1 MRFITFN
8 HTRSHAYLPSPSIP
22 PSHSLLAH
30 RHTPLRL
37 FLITIFEMSSSIAAT
52 LAHAIAYL
60 TSPLIVQYSATAIVK
75 LQLALEANL
84 TARYSSNW
92 YPEDPLRG
100 SGRRCL
106 TLSPASFPPRPI
118 HEACQSAN
126 IEWSQWIKLL
136 GGIEFDLFIDPGAVS
151 VRFGNW
157 ATGNK
162 VGKCLTVWS
171 DASTTTRTKPTMAP
185 LSIQSKTFA
194 QQLLEDDSQEENELF
209 AILADHVREPTWITP
224 IKTDFPPVQSPPSAD
239 SLSSIDRSTTHS
251 PVSTHSRSSSRSSSS
266 SSSAFS
272 YPDSV
277 DSFSTSESSEPK
289 MSRRERARAAKVFI
303 DNSRTQVTNYDGGK
317 TTVLTGGVMLGAAP
331 LKSKSP
337 TSSPVSLPLSISSAN
352 WRSVRCQM
360 A

>member
-1 MRFITFN
+1 
-8 HTRSHAYLPSPSIP
+8 
-22 PSHSLLAH
+22 
-30 RHTPLRL
+30 
-37 FLITIFEMSSSIAAT
+37 MSSSIAAT

-60 TSPLIVQYSATAIVK
+60 TRPLIVQYSATTIIK

-84 TARYSSNW
+84 TAKYSSNW

-106 TLSPASFPPRPI
+106 TLSPASSPPRPI

-126 IEWSQWIKLL
+126 VEWSQWIKLL
-136 GGIEFDLFIDPGAVS
+136 GGIEFDLFIDPGTVS

-171 DASTTTRTKPTMAP
+171 DSTDATTRTKPTMAP
-185 LSIQSKTFA
+185 LSIQSKTLA

-266 SSSAFS
+266 SSSLFS
-272 YPDSV
+272 YPEST
-277 DSFSTSESSEPK
+277 DSFSTSESFESK
-289 MSRRERARAAKVFI
+289 MSRRERARVAKVFV
-303 DNSRTQVTNYDGGK
+303 DNSKNQVTNYDGGK
-317 TTVLTGGVMLGAAP
+317 TTVLTGGVMLGAVSV
-331 LKSKSP
+331 KSKSP
-337 TSSPVSLPLSISSAN
+337 TSSPISNPLSTGGAN
-352 WRSVRCQM
+352 WRSVRC
-360 A
+360 